1 MPALLDSVGD
11 RSSLTCMLLRILT
24 LVWLAAVTVTAADWP
39 TLPVVSATVEI
50 PAQEWPMRPGPR
62 TVGVS
67 IHFPGGKLDGVKKD
81 TGLMLSLHNWGGTYC
96 GGTANPKALA
106 ERLNVV
112 AICVNYLQ
120 SGRQASVEDPEP
132 YDCGY
137 LQGLDALRALWF
149 VYHGLEER
157 KIPFAGDRILT
168 TGGSGG
174 GNVSLMANKL
184 APRTFAAV
192 IDMCGMPKLSD
203 DIAFHLPGGSGLN
216 ARWSR
221 DPASRNSLTPA
232 AQDIRFVG
240 HPGHLRKMQVLGNRA
255 DLFVVH
261 GRDDRTCPFP
271 DAEEMVANFAAAGLN
286 VKPRFIGKQDVDGK
300 VFKSSGH
307 SLGNRT
313 EIAIR
318 YGAGPF
324 DREYPSDFDLRD
336 EKVRYAV
343 SGGEFV
349 ISYRNGY
356 PVGRFEQTPNHR
368 VLRPAAA
375 QLEPDRKVV
384 YKTVGG
390 RKLHLHIFNPKN
402 EKKKRPV
409 FLIIHGGGW
418 TGGEPRK
425 FYSMAEHFARRG
437 MVGVSLEYRLMNA
450 KHGTT
455 VFDCVRD
462 GRSAVRY
469 LRQHADELGIDPDRI
484 VVSGGSAGGHVAV
497 GTALLEFDEPGEDI
511 SVSCVPNGLVLLN
524 PVIDTSKA
532 GYGQA
537 KIGERWRDL
546 SPVHQVKA
554 GLPRT
559 LMFHST
565 EDTVTPYAGAK
576 RFAELSRAAGN
587 DCTLVSYEGGRHGY
601 FIFDLAAYR
610 EVMGRMT
617 AFLETGGFRGN

>member
-1 MPALLDSVGD
+1 MMIRLIAFLCLLG
-11 RSSLTCMLLRILT
+11 LGA
-24 LVWLAAVTVTAADWP
+24 LAAEWPELPAAN
-39 TLPVVSATVEI
+39 ATVEI
-50 PAQEWPMRPGPR
+50 PAQEWSQQPGSR
-62 TVGVS
+62 QVGVK
-67 IHFPGGKLDGVKKD
+67 IYFPGGGVSGVKAD
-81 TGLMLSLHNWGGTYC
+81 TGLMLSLHNWGGTWC
-96 GGTANPKALA
+96 GGSANPAALA

-120 SGRQASVEDPEP
+120 SGRKASVEDPEP
-132 YDCGY
+132 YDFGY
-137 LQGLDALRALWF
+137 LQALDALRALWF
-149 VYHGLEER
+149 VYHGLNER
-157 KIPFAGDRILT
+157 QVPFARDRILT

-216 ARWSR
+216 ARWNQ
-221 DPASRNSLTPA
+221 DPANRNYLSPA
-232 AQDIRFVG
+232 EQEIRFVG
-240 HPGHLRKMQVLGNRA
+240 HPAHATMMRKLGNRA
-255 DLFVVH
+255 EIFVVH

-271 DAEEMVANFAAAGLN
+271 DAVEMVSYLKAAGLLVN
-286 VKPRFIGKQDVDGK
+286 PHFIGKSELDGK
-300 VFKSSGH
+300 VFTSSGH

-318 YGAGPF
+318 FGGGAF
-324 DREYPSDFDLRD
+324 NRAYPSDFDLRD

-343 SGGEFV
+343 TGGEFV

-368 VLRPAAA
+368 VLRHAAA

-384 YKTVGG
+384 YKTVGD
-390 RKLHLHIFNPKN
+390 RKLHLHVFEPKDGG
-402 EKKKRPV
+402 KKRPV

-418 TGGEPRK
+418 TGGGPRK
-425 FYSMAEHFARRG
+425 FYPVAEHFVRRG
-437 MVGVSLEYRLMNA
+437 MVGISLEYRLLS
-450 KHGTT
+450 KQKGIT

-469 LRQHADELGIDPDRI
+469 LRKHAMELGIDPDRI

-497 GTALLEFDEPGEDI
+497 GTALLASDEMGEEVGI
-511 SVSCVPNGLVLLN
+511 SSVPNGLVLLN

-537 KIGERWRDL
+537 KIGERWREL
-546 SPVHQVKA
+546 SPVHQVRS
-554 GLPRT
+554 GLPPT
-559 LMFHST
+559 VIFHST
-565 EDTVTPYAGAK
+565 DDRVTPYSGA
-576 RFAELSRAAGN
+576 RQFAVLSRKAGN
-587 DCTLVSYEGGRHGY
+587 DCTLFTHEGGRHGY

-610 EVMGRMT
+610 DVMKQMT
-617 AFLETGGFRGN
+617 GFLEQKGFLR